1 MNIRIAAKGD
11 KILAAV
17 TKNGWLLTIMK
28 AWHWAGTAWS
38 NCPDYTTETEV
49 EAHFQLQLVLLYGIL
64 TYLKWVFVE
73 YIPLLSCV

>member
-1 MNIRIAAKGD
+1 MNIRIAAEGD

-38 NCPDYTTETEV
+38 NCPDYMTETEV
-49 EAHFQLQLVLLYGIL
+49 EAHF
-64 TYLKWVFVE
+64 
-73 YIPLLSCV
+73 